1 MLLDVDLIFHMAC
14 EAIKATRLFKAV
26 FTKAVKQKSIYLK
39 NMNPQQLADIL
50 LQDGKTLS
58 SSGN

>member
-1 MLLDVDLIFHMAC
+1 MLLDVDLIFHMAR
-14 EAIKATRLFKAV
+14 EATKATRLFKVV
-26 FTKAVKQKSIYLK
+26 FTKAVKQKPIYLK

-58 SSGN
+58 ASGN

>member
-1 MLLDVDLIFHMAC
+1 MLLDVDLIFHMAR
-14 EAIKATRLFKAV
+14 EAAKATRLFKV
-26 FTKAVKQKSIYLK
+26 FTKAVKQKPICLK

-58 SSGN
+58 ASGN